1 MEVVMAVVVTL
12 VVVTVTLVVVTLVLE
27 PAGTAMVALV
37 ELLVATVTVPW
48 TAATG
53 ARRYVGYA

>member
-12 VVVTVTLVVVTLVLE
+12 VVTVTLVVVTLVLE